1 MKLYEKV
8 FGKYLDGA
16 IKQGDNLMIKC
27 LWHKEDTPSL
37 SISTDPNRPV
47 IHCFGCGKKSSLI
60 GAYMELNNVDYK
72 TALKELDM
80 FDDNYKPQPVYV
92 SLPEPVKH
100 EKTVKTP
107 DYFDYCYNTWANTIM
122 HDKYFAFYG
131 KKLYELRGI
140 TYDTAVACC
149 IGYDKEKGW
158 IFPFN
163 RLQDGKCTGYEIR
176 QKEFKLF
183 DFNKSKCYKAK
194 DSESCLS
201 VVWRGTSRKAVCNE
215 GFIDSVFMYQYL
227 HERNQRKN
235 NDPIGYVEETIITPT
250 NGVKTIP
257 ELVKQVELWKLFDEV
272 LFVLD
277 NDEASRP
284 ITEELKQFAK
294 QNGYNFK
301 FFNGLNEG
309 EDFENWYKRRLKN
322 G

>member
-1 MKLYEKV
+1 MLKNFEKIYANV
-8 FGKYLDGA
+8 LTGKENLNKKEIQVCCPFHNDKNPSMSINTENGKY
-16 IKQGDNLMIKC
+16 I
-27 LWHKEDTPSL
+27 
-37 SISTDPNRPV
+37 
-47 IHCFGCGKKSSLI
+47 CFSCNAHGSAVGY
-60 GAYMELNNVDYK
+60 YMQTRGIDYK

-100 EKTVKTP
+100 EKTVKDI
-107 DYFDYCYNTWANTIM
+107 DYSDYCYNAWANTIM
-122 HDKYFAFYG
+122 HDKFYEFYG

-149 IGYDKEKGW
+149 IGYDKDKGW
-158 IFPFN
+158 IFPFS
-163 RLQDGKCTGYEIR
+163 RLQDSKCTGYEIR

-194 DSESCLS
+194 DSENCLS
-201 VVWRGTSRKAVCNE
+201 VVWRGTSRKAVCCE
-215 GFIDSVFMYQYL
+215 GFIDSAFMYQYL

-235 NDPIGYVEETIITPT
+235 NDPIGMVEETIVTPT

-257 ELVKQVELWKLFDEV
+257 ELVKTVALWKLFDEV

-294 QNGYNFK
+294 QNRYNFK
-301 FFNGLNEG
+301 FYNGLKE
-309 EDFENWYKRRLKN
+309 EQDWEEKYKEMLKK
-322 G
+322 